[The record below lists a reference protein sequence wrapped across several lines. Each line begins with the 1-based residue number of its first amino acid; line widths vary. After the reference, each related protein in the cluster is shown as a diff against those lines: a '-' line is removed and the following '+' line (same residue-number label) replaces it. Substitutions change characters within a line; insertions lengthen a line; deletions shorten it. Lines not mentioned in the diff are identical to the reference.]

1 GKTRTTTQP
10 AIALEDLIRPFVLRR
25 TKSER
30 GIAEQLPPKTYTNW
44 VVPMTADQTAL
55 YAALVATAN
64 NSGQREKNKKASAMA
79 LGTKLRKIANH
90 PAHYRGDVP
99 QGNLAQQSGKLA
111 KLDELVTEITQA
123 GEAVLVFTQFV
134 EMG

>member
-44 VVPMTADQTAL
+44 VVPMTADQAAL
-55 YAALVATAN
+55 YAALVATAR
-64 NSGQREKNKKASAMA
+64 NSGQRDKKASAMA

-99 QGNLAQQSGKLA
+99 QGNLAEQSGKLA